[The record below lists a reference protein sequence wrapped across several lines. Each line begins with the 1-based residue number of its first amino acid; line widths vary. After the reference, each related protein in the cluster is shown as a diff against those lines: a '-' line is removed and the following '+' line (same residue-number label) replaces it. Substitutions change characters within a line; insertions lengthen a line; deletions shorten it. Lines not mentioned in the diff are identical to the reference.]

1 MVILFIVTIFLDL
14 FALFLALT
22 ALIASFRND
31 QEIEAIKSWYPF
43 CEIMKMKIPKP
54 YREESEIEK

>member
-1 MVILFIVTIFLDL
+1 MVILSIIAIFLDL
-14 FALFLALT
+14 FAIFLALT

-43 CEIMKMKIPKP
+43 CEIVKIRIPKN
-54 YREESEIEK
+54 KGGDDK

>member
-1 MVILFIVTIFLDL
+1 MVILSIIAIFLDL
-14 FALFLALT
+14 FAIFLALT

-43 CEIMKMKIPKP
+43 CEIMKMRIPKGGDT
-54 YREESEIEK
+54 E